1 MLVMPVARLQLD
13 ESDDTGAFY
22 YLTFKRNPKEKYLLK
37 FLDEDGKL
45 SAFKM
50 LEALRGIIKR
60 EVKNITRN
68 IESKYLAN
76 KLYLGVLKIQLDC
89 LYALHCC

>member
-1 MLVMPVARLQLD
+1 MQITEPNEFDIMLVMPVARLQLD
-13 ESDDTGAFY
+13 ECDDTGAYY

-50 LEALRGIIKR
+50 LQALREIIKQ
-60 EVKNITRN
+60 EVKTIT
-68 IESKYLAN
+68 SKY
-76 KLYLGVLKIQLDC
+76 
-89 LYALHCC
+89 